1 MVDCHT
7 EVPTPFAP
15 LSDATPEE
23 EALVEGTADETMGGH
38 GTQISEL
45 SPDDFAEVPSELRQA
60 VFDKVS
66 TELASLRSAMEE
78 RFASQEAD
86 LVARIEALQQKLK

>member
-45 SPDDFAEVPSELRQA
+45 SPDDFGMFCITGGRPSGTHKGITAE
-60 VFDKVS
+60 
-66 TELASLRSAMEE
+66 
-78 RFASQEAD
+78 
-86 LVARIEALQQKLK
+86 LK